1 MAKNSTNGVA
11 KPQSTMGYFR
21 AIFKENPKLLKTRS
35 NEEILQRWL
44 ADNPS
49 FKEVPQRVKNTLS
62 NLKSVLRK
70 KRRQRRGKRSEAMQ
84 NGAEPAAASKRLKPS
99 SLEALE
105 IQIDDC
111 LSLARA
117 LDPQGLEN
125 VIRLLRK
132 ARNEVVWKIG
142 Q

>member
-1 MAKNSTNGVA
+1 MAKNTTNGSA
-11 KPQSTMGYFR
+11 NAPSTMGYFR
-21 AIFKENPKLLKTRS
+21 AIFKENPKLLRTRS
-35 NEEILQRWL
+35 NEEILRRWL
-44 ADNPS
+44 ADNPT
-49 FKEVPQRVKNTLS
+49 FRDVPQRVKNTLS

-70 KRRQRRGKRSEAMQ
+70 KRRTRRNRQAEAIQ
-84 NGAEPAAASKRLKPS
+84 NGANAVPTLKRLKPS

-125 VIRLLRK
+125 VIRLLRR
-132 ARNEVVWKIG
+132 ARNEVVWKTG